1 MSDFVSNVGP
11 NFFGGMLVVT
21 LVAVIGWFWRWIKAE
36 LQPLQEIPLIVARQ
50 ESVMRTQDIIVAEV
64 ATLSQNGGSSM
75 RDSIDRNEVM
85 TSAILKQVKK

>member
-1 MSDFVSNVGP
+1 MSNFLSNVGP
-11 NFFGGMLVVT
+11 NFFGGL
-21 LVAVIGWFWRWIKAE
+21 LVAILVGVIGWFWRWIKAE
-36 LQPLQEIPLIVARQ
+36 LQPLQEIPTIVARQ